1 MTFLAR
7 DNPRRGMM
15 TFSRLLN
22 NGTLELPL
30 FVLRI
35 LVYSKSSLIT
45 MIFLSL
51 YGLTQGVARVPR
63 NRISA
68 VKSLLHYSVD
78 VLQRGL
84 GTSIQTANA

>member
-1 MTFLAR
+1 MVFL
-7 DNPRRGMM
+7 G
-15 TFSRLLN
+15 LLN
-22 NGTLELPL
+22 NGALELPL
-30 FVLRI
+30 FALKI
-35 LVYSKSSLIT
+35 LVYSKSPLMT

-51 YGLTQGVARVPR
+51 YGLTHGIARVPR

-84 GTSIQTANA
+84 GTPIQTASA

>member
-1 MTFLAR
+1 MGFL
-7 DNPRRGMM
+7 
-15 TFSRLLN
+15 RLLN
-22 NGTLELPL
+22 NGTLELLL

-45 MIFLSL
+45 MVFLSM
-51 YGLTQGVARVPR
+51 YGLIHGVARVPR

-68 VKSLLHYSVD
+68 VKSLIHYGAD

-84 GTSIQTANA
+84 GTSIQTAKA